1 MTIRH
6 VFVFCLLLGVAAPT
20 RAAAAPLA
28 WKFVVGD
35 EHHYRLTQKMDT
47 EITLPAGDRKVVTSV
62 EQIVDMTWKVEAVGP
77 NGDAQ
82 IVQQVDRLR
91 MNMQAPGQPEL
102 DYDTDSDEPPTGFA
116 AMLAPLYQT
125 MLEESLRMTMS
136 PRGEFDKLELPES
149 FATALKNVPGAAMM
163 GELSSD
169 EGFLDMLQK
178 SSLVLPAPEDLSPG
192 HQWTTKSAMQNPQ
205 LGSVTAESTYRYE
218 GTRKI
223 EGTDYEA
230 FSVQMKLDFGE
241 DFGGTKLEITNQSST
256 GEILFD
262 RQAGRLESSQLE
274 QDIDM
279 SVGAGDQIT
288 RQKLRQQ
295 IDFQRLDKPTVE

>member
-6 VFVFCLLLGVAAPT
+6 VFVFCLLLGVATPT
-20 RAAAAPLA
+20 RAADAPLA
-28 WKFVVGD
+28 WKFVAGD
-35 EHHYRLTQKMDT
+35 EHHYRLTQKMNT

-62 EQIVDMTWKVEAVGP
+62 EQIIDMTWKVEAVGP

-125 MLEESLRMTMS
+125 MLEEPLRMTMS
-136 PRGEFDKLELPES
+136 PRGEFDKLDLPES
-149 FATALKNVPGAAMM
+149 FATAMKNVPGAAMM

-218 GTRKI
+218 GTREI
-223 EGTDYEA
+223 EGTDYGV
-230 FSVQMKLDFGE
+230 FNVQMKLDFGE
-241 DFGGTKLEITNQSST
+241 DVGGTKLEITNQNCT

-262 RQAGRLESSQLE
+262 RQAGRLESSKLE

-279 SVGAGDQIT
+279 NVGENDQIT

-295 IDFQRLDKPTVE
+295 IDFQRIGKPTVE